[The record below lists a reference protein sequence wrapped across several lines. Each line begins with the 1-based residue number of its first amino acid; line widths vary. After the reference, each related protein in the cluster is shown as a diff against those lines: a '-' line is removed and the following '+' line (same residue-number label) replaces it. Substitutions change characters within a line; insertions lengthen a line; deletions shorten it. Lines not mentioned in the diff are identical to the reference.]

1 MTDVFAVGAIDG
13 RETELARLGCYQ
25 SRTEIV
31 LSGKAPLNDFDRYP
45 ADDGNAVPAL
55 LPVRV
60 YLIAKGVE
68 RLVRKLIVRYF
79 QFLQTDNVG
88 LTRLQPNEDEIQT
101 GSQPVDI
108 PGCYAHADAPLNVVK
123 HSVRGRRSH
132 SHGRPG

>member
-68 RLVRKLIVRYF
+68 R
-79 QFLQTDNVG
+79 
-88 LTRLQPNEDEIQT
+88 
-101 GSQPVDI
+101 
-108 PGCYAHADAPLNVVK
+108 PLNVVK